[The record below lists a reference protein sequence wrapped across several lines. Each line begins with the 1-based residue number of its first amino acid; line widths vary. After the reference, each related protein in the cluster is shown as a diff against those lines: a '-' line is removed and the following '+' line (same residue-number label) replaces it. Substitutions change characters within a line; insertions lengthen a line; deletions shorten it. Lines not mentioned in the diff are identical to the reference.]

1 MSPGMSAYPG
11 EIYSST
17 SNLDITVLYVE
28 IKCKTGQI
36 THLLVASLEDYVIEQ
51 INKQFLIAVFFYL

>member
-1 MSPGMSAYPG
+1 MSAYPG

-28 IKCKTGQI
+28 IECKTDQI